1 VEKRKWTALPIKPN
15 AIKKMTAAAFLIS
28 TGLVLGYLESLLP
41 ALAVIPGGKLG
52 IANVATLLAFSWLGP
67 LYALLIGLLRCLLSA
82 VFGSGISAFLYSGT
96 GTLLSVSAMALCA
109 FLSKKRVGV
118 VGRSIF
124 GAFFFNVGQVSV
136 ASFAVSNIR
145 IFSYLPVLTFVSTFC
160 GILTG
165 YITKKIMEA
174 EYVRKK

>member
-136 ASFAVSNIR
+136 CALVLQNVYA
-145 IFSYLPVLTFVSTFC
+145 FSYLPPLSLLSAFTGLAT
-160 GILTG
+160 GILARQTMMAQ
-165 YITKKIMEA
+165 TKS
-174 EYVRKK
+174 